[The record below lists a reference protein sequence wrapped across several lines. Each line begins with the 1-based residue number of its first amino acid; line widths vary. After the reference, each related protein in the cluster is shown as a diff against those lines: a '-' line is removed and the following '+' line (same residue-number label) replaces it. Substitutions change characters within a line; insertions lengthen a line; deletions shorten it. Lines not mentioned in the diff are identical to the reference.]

1 MSLEGEWRSRYSWH
15 CRYVGTGM
23 LSGAVAGNV
32 FASPP
37 TASVLAAIR
46 ALAQQA
52 DTRGCL
58 VIVLNYTGDRINFGL
73 ACEQAKR
80 EGLAV
85 QMVISGE
92 DCALTRRVS

>member
-58 VIVLNYTGDRINFGL
+58 VDCMSIIVMTLPQNWVYVLVANSGATALFIRAPWAAGL
-73 ACEQAKR
+73 
-80 EGLAV
+80 L
-85 QMVISGE
+85 
-92 DCALTRRVS
+92 